1 LDYNVKFT
9 TFCFLIVNNA
19 QFYLDVEN
27 LTKNVRLAINIDSS
41 MNNELKL
48 SILKAI

>member
-1 LDYNVKFT
+1 
-9 TFCFLIVNNA
+9 
-19 QFYLDVEN
+19 VEN
-27 LTKNVRLAINIDSS
+27 LTKNVHLAINIDSS